1 MSRVFSCLFILT
13 IDRREVV
20 CSQWIYKT
28 LSKRKEKEDEDEN
41 EKKPQSNKDCYT
53 VYRRT
58 FSWPSTYRV
67 LSCPFPKVHH
77 VHVSALTTCALYH
90 CLLDFSDKLQRRSS
104 HAINRHPTKSPMPCI
119 VKRQSGLDMLGGT
132 SSRSKTSSI
141 ALHPLPHNIQCSPP
155 STASSH
161 EN

>member
-41 EKKPQSNKDCYT
+41 EKKTTIKQGLLHSIPPNLFM
-53 VYRRT
+53 T
-58 FSWPSTYRV
+58 FD

-132 SSRSKTSSI
+132 SSRSTTSSI